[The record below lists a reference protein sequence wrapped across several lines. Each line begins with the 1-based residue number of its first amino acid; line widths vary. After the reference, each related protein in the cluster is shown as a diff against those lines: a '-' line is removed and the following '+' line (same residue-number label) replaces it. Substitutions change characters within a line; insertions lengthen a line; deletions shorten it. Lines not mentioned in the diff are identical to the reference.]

1 MFIFMTGYVDF
12 LNRREFVGRP
22 LQFAIF
28 LAYQLQ
34 ELSVTLRQRPAA
46 KYQNRYF

>member
-1 MFIFMTGYVDF
+1 MFIIMTGYVHF

-22 LQFAIF
+22 LQFASF

-34 ELSVTLRQRPAA
+34 ELSVTLRKELLPMS
-46 KYQNRYF
+46 KPLF